1 MKRTVSRTL
10 RFFFV
15 KARVMYELASA
26 KNINTRCQSRNTFHK
41 GKFMKLLT
49 VTMALIGAL
58 IALQVQAHHSFAAQY
73 DRNAELALEGIV
85 TKVEWTNP
93 HAHIYLDVTGSDGTV
108 ANWNL
113 ELASP
118 NMLIRNGWKRDSL
131 VANDHITV
139 TASHAR
145 DGTNTAAVVLIT
157 RDDGSE
163 LTFISGDDR

>member
-1 MKRTVSRTL
+1 
-10 RFFFV
+10 
-15 KARVMYELASA
+15 
-26 KNINTRCQSRNTFHK
+26 
-41 GKFMKLLT
+41 MKLLV
-49 VTMALIGAL
+49 VTMALTSSLVAL
-58 IALQVQAHHSFAAQY
+58 KSEAHHSFAAQY
-73 DRNAELALEGIV
+73 DRNVELALEGTI

-93 HAHIYLDVTGSDGTV
+93 HAHIYLDVKGADGIL

-131 VANDHITV
+131 VANDHIVV

-163 LTFISGDDR
+163 LTFISGDDRQEE

>member
-1 MKRTVSRTL
+1 
-10 RFFFV
+10 
-15 KARVMYELASA
+15 
-26 KNINTRCQSRNTFHK
+26 
-41 GKFMKLLT
+41 MKLLIA
-49 VTMALIGAL
+49 TMALTSAL
-58 IALQVQAHHSFAAQY
+58 VALNAQAHHSFAAQY
-73 DRNAELALEGIV
+73 DRSAEVALEGTI

-93 HAHIYLDVTGSDGTV
+93 HAHVYLDVKGTDGRV

-131 VANDHITV
+131 VANDHIKV

-157 RDDGSE
+157 RDDGTE

>member
-1 MKRTVSRTL
+1 MNL
-10 RFFFV
+10 L
-15 KARVMYELASA
+15 KATMV
-26 KNINTRCQSRNTFHK
+26 
-41 GKFMKLLT
+41 
-49 VTMALIGAL
+49 VTGAL
-58 IALQVQAHHSFAAQY
+58 VSLQAHAHHSFAAQY
-73 DRNAELALEGIV
+73 DRSAEVALEGIIS
-85 TKVEWTNP
+85 KVEWTNP
-93 HAHIYLDVTGSDGTV
+93 HAHVYLDVKSPDGSM

-131 VANDHITV
+131 VANDHIKV
-139 TASHAR
+139 TASRAR